1 MAPFTYCRLLDN
13 VVLMMS
19 LRFLKPNSFRAYFTL
34 MLLLC
39 ALTPWAS
46 SDADGQV
53 IKDREWSTPLLD
65 DEPFDV
71 LYLDKDSDNVVIKIL
86 PQTDTKRPASNKG
99 NLKFEYFEENEFVLE
114 VSWQHVEKY
123 RSFKDLL
130 LEEAEAHV
138 RDKNFPSALRNLLFL
153 FDNGGSNDPE
163 LEESLRSVLFR
174 DAAENF
180 RTGDYELAL
189 SIFEDLYEKDPT
201 FQVPGVDKTLK
212 EAIELCY
219 DGILQQKFDDGEAE
233 FIKKSLASIK
243 QQYGAEADEFV
254 QGWEKKFVR
263 QAKQILQ
270 DARQAAKAGD
280 GRKAHQLSRL
290 AERIEPGLAETR
302 EIQVE
307 ITEKFPLI
315 VVAVNQPAG
324 DANPIRLDHWGSRR
338 VGRLTQRTLIELTG
352 LSDEGGRYQF
362 LNGRFERTDD
372 FGLQYAFIFDQ
383 QQDTM
388 VPRTSANEV
397 ASRLLDHA
405 DDASPNYIPAWAKIL
420 GAVSVDGSDR
430 VSIELRKPFVRPAA
444 LARFQYRDRKP
455 DGQPVQDGIYALAD
469 SKGDEN
475 TFEFNSDF
483 FTKQPDEQH
492 PTLIEKYYRAS
503 SDAVDALIRGEVDV
517 VDRPS
522 ISDIPKLREAKGIE
536 VRPYAIPTVHFLVP
550 KVRGDYE
557 GSLQLVRALSTAVN
571 REGIINDI
579 FDGADIDGCEALSGP
594 FPIGSDEYDQVSY
607 GYDLKVK
614 SLPYQQKLSVVLGN
628 MAKTTKTKKYPNGRP
643 SDPTIVLAHPA
654 GSLATAACQSI
665 RQSWIEAGIKTTL
678 RALPESVSYPENDNW
693 DVLYVEAAIEEPLTD
708 ATRIMGSYGIA
719 KKVSA
724 PVSQS
729 LQSLGYAESWQQA
742 SRTLRRI
749 HRQVSNDLSV
759 IPLYQIQEHY
769 AFRKNVYGIGR
780 DLIHLYQ
787 NIGRWRIE
795 GYASEPT
802 DAKETNQ

>member
-1 MAPFTYCRLLDN
+1 M
-13 VVLMMS
+13 VLMMS
-19 LRFLKPNSFRAYFTL
+19 LRFLKPNSFRGFRACFTL
-34 MLLLC
+34 ALLLC
-39 ALTPWAS
+39 ALTSWAPS
-46 SDADGQV
+46 HADGQV
-53 IKDREWSTPLLD
+53 IKDGEWTTPLLD
-65 DEPFDV
+65 DKPFD
-71 LYLDKDSDNVVIKIL
+71 LIYLDKDSDDVVIKIL
-86 PQTDTKRPASNKG
+86 PQPEKKKAKPEKG
-99 NLKFEYFEENEFVLE
+99 KLQFEYFEENEFMLE
-114 VSWQHVEKY
+114 VAWNHVKEY

-130 LEEAEAHV
+130 LEESEKFLK
-138 RDKNFPSALRNLLFL
+138 DDNFPGALRNLLYL
-153 FDNGGSNDPE
+153 FDNGGANDRE
-163 LEESLRSVLFR
+163 LKEKLQTVLFR
-174 DAAENF
+174 DAATNF
-180 RTGDYELAL
+180 RNGNFELAL
-189 SIFEDLYEKDPT
+189 SIFEDLYRKDPS
-201 FQVPGVDKTLK
+201 FRVPGVDKTLK

-219 DGILQQKFDDGEAE
+219 DGILQKEFDEGNVE
-233 FIKKSLASIK
+233 FIKQSLAGIEK
-243 QQYGAEADEFV
+243 QYGGEADGFV
-254 QGWEKKFVR
+254 AGWKKKFLR
-263 QAKQILQ
+263 QASEILE
-270 DARQAAKAGD
+270 DASKAADAGD

-290 AERIEPGLAETR
+290 AERIEPGLAKTR
-302 EIQVE
+302 EIQIE
-307 ITEKFPLI
+307 ITKKFPLI

-383 QQDTM
+383 QQDPL
-388 VPRTSANEV
+388 VPKTSANEV

-405 DDASPNYIPAWAKIL
+405 NANSVNYIPAWAKIL
-420 GAVSVDGSDR
+420 GSVSVDGADR

-444 LARFQYRDRKP
+444 LARFQYRNRDS
-455 DGQPVQDGIYALAD
+455 DGQPVQDGIYALAG
-469 SKGDEN
+469 SKGDED
-475 TFEFNSDF
+475 TFEFNSGMYPEGSD
-483 FTKQPDEQH
+483 DQH

-522 ISDIPKLREAKGIE
+522 ISDIPKLRQAKGIE

-557 GSLQLVRALSTAVN
+557 GSLQLVRALSTAID
-571 REGIINDI
+571 RKGIINDI
-579 FDGADIDGCEALSGP
+579 FGGEDIDGCEPLSGP

-614 SLPYQQKLSVVLGN
+614 ALPYQQKLSVVLGN
-628 MAKTTKTKKYPNGRP
+628 MAKTTKTKKFPNGRP
-643 SDPTIVLAHPA
+643 SDPTIVLVHPA
-654 GSLATAACQSI
+654 SSSARAACESI
-665 RQSWIEAGIKTTL
+665 RQSWIEAGIQTSL

-708 ATRIMGSYGIA
+708 ATRVMGSHGIA
-719 KKVSA
+719 QKVSA

-729 LQSLGYAESWQQA
+729 LQLLGYTESWQQA

-759 IPLYQIQEHY
+759 IPLYQIQEHF

-795 GYASEPT
+795 GYASEST
-802 DAKETNQ
+802 EANQ